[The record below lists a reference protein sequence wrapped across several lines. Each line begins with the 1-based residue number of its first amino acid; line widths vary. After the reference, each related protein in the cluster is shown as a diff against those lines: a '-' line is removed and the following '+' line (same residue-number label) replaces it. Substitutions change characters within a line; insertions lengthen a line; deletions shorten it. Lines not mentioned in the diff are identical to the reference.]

1 MIVKF
6 ENQSKRK
13 FLPVCWTRAGSGKV
27 EDGEAYTPSQIGN
40 VEGGT
45 ERRGEAGQGQGNK
58 RSGWLVAHSLLCF
71 VCCL

>member
-40 VEGGT
+40 VEGGQKGG
-45 ERRGEAGQGQGNK
+45 ERQGRDKATKDQAG
-58 RSGWLVAHSLLCF
+58 
-71 VCCL
+71 